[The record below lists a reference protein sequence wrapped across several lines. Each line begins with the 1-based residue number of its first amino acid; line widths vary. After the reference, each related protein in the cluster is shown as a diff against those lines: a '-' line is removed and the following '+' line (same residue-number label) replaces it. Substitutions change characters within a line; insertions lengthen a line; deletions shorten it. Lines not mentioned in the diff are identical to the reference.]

1 MLTFIMGK
9 TCSGKTRIVE
19 ELCKRYGYH
28 KLVTYTTRPTR
39 KAEKDGVDY
48 HFISAKDFEDK
59 IHMGFFAEYK
69 QYDTNDGVWSY
80 GVAREEL
87 EHADNKTVLI
97 VTPDGYRDIIKEYSD
112 LKCRLL
118 YIYANNKTVKNRAS
132 KRGDNTKEIERRIKA
147 DNEDF
152 KGVESLADKIVY
164 NNDCDDLNMV
174 LEKINDYV
182 EANWQC

>member
-87 EHADNKTVLI
+87 EHAENKTVLI
-97 VTPDGYRDIIKEYSD
+97 VTPDGYRDIAKVYPD

-118 YIYANNKTVKNRAS
+118 YIYANNKTIKNRAS
-132 KRGDNTKEIERRIKA
+132 KRGDNTSEMTRRIKA
-147 DNEDF
+147 DSEDF
-152 KGVESLADKIVY
+152 KGVESLADKIIY
-164 NNDCDDLNMV
+164 NNDCDDLDMV

-182 EANWQC
+182 EANQ